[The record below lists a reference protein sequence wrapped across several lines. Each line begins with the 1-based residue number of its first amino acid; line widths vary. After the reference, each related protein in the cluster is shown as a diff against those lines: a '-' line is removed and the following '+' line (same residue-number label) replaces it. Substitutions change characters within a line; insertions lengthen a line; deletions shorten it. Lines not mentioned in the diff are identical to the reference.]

1 MYDLS
6 LFLHKI
12 IKKSILENLSQ
23 GTNSF
28 QLIDKLNG
36 NQFDDNYVLA
46 SLNVIPLFINVPT
59 DLALKEVE
67 KKWNYIGGNTNIPK
81 EEFLF
86 AIWMILHSIFF
97 SFNEIFYKQTFGMGF
112 PLSPISANIVLEDL
126 EDLEEQALEKLST
139 VYYRYVDIICI

>member
-1 MYDLS
+1 LYDLS

-67 KKWNYIGGNTNIPK
+67 KK
-81 EEFLF
+81 
-86 AIWMILHSIFF
+86 
-97 SFNEIFYKQTFGMGF
+97 
-112 PLSPISANIVLEDL
+112 
-126 EDLEEQALEKLST
+126 
-139 VYYRYVDIICI
+139 